1 MAPRIRLPIPILT
14 LFTGGKECSL
24 CEVAKQDLE
33 RLRRS
38 TPFELNL
45 WNIRDPPKGTDERE
59 AKKWRRLY
67 QYDIPVL
74 HLDDRRIAKHRKRAG
89 AGGGGEESIK
99 AGAEDDG
106 GGGRTRFKAYK
117 SVLSCFDT
125 SQDADDLLAN
135 EDESGNE
142 VESEIPPWRRYIG
155 RVFLQFPSPIGE
167 YTPED
172 ERDIYSRILSRTF
185 SGFSDI
191 PIGSDVEVIDL
202 SKSTTNEARSIDE
215 MSFEIDLNPS
225 RGLVELDEEQGGDVL
240 YDEPIREA
248 VEVNQG
254 RSNNQEC
261 WNCLSTG
268 HAYLSCPHPKNHM
281 MIRHSRDVFL
291 YKRDY
296 AMPEYVQPALDMYF
310 SMKVTE
316 EERLR
321 RLELLDQFGLPTGT
335 LSEVLQGAI
344 CFIPPD
350 DDIYGDVQGEEGYLI
365 REKMEVKRRRKRWD
379 WYDGMMRWGY
389 PPGWIATKD
398 PIQETTRRIESLEIH
413 EKAFEYNVEEDDDD
427 QLEIYGGDLGT
438 SPPNPSLDD
447 EEASSENTSESSSS
461 GSTRKDNDE
470 DDMDDM
476 DVDDHEYNSDSVPIR
491 LVNVKKLSIDG
502 VGPPSPVSH
511 PIKQPSSSPRPP
523 TPPYPPSPTDD
534 RPPTPPFPPPPL
546 PDIPLPPPPD
556 DIPSPPP
563 APPAPPSP
571 SSHPNPYL
579 RQHYALQLQRK
590 DFASPPTA
598 PRNHNSHTYTPNQS
612 RRLDDHSPHVGTQ
625 YQTPISQP
633 RSGTDA
639 VSHIPRTPISNSS
652 LPSMPKAM
660 RSIPPPKRW
669 VKYHT
674 DLFDSERLI
683 PYFEGRPFP
692 IGRY

>member
-1 MAPRIRLPIPILT
+1 MAIEP
-14 LFTGGKECSL
+14 GK
-24 CEVAKQDLE
+24 
-33 RLRRS
+33 
-38 TPFELNL
+38 
-45 WNIRDPPKGTDERE
+45 W
-59 AKKWRRLY
+59 
-67 QYDIPVL
+67 
-74 HLDDRRIAKHRKRAG
+74 AG
-89 AGGGGEESIK
+89 AEGGGEEESMK
-99 AGAEDDG
+99 VETDKSGMKG
-106 GGGRTRFKAYK
+106 GIRFRVYK
-117 SVLSCFDT
+117 SLLTCFDT
-125 SQDADDLLAN
+125 NRDADGCNAN
-135 EDESGNE
+135 EDGIRKK
-142 VESEIPPWRRYIG
+142 VESDIPPWRRYIG

-167 YTPED
+167 YTPKD
-172 ERDIYSRILSRTF
+172 EWDIYSRILSTTF
-185 SGFSDI
+185 LGFSDI

-202 SKSTTNEARSIDE
+202 SKSTASESRSIDE

-225 RGLVELDEEQGGDVL
+225 RGLVGPGGEQGGDVL

-248 VEVNQG
+248 VEVNSG

-291 YKRDY
+291 YKKDY
-296 AMPEYVQPALDMYF
+296 AMPEYVQPAFDMYL

-316 EERLR
+316 EEKLR

-335 LSEVLQGAI
+335 LSEILQDAI
-344 CFIPPD
+344 SFIPPD
-350 DDIYGDVQGEEGYLI
+350 DDIYEEGQEEEGYLI

-389 PPGWIATKD
+389 PPGWITAKD
-398 PIQETTRRIESLEIH
+398 PIQETRRRIELLEIFT
-413 EKAFEYNVEEDDDD
+413 KAFEYNKEEDDDD
-427 QLEIYGGDLGT
+427 QLEIYGGDLGA
-438 SPPNPSLDD
+438 SPPGSSHDD
-447 EEASSENTSESSSS
+447 VGSSSEDASESSSS
-461 GSTRKDNDE
+461 GSTHDDNNDHGMV
-470 DDMDDM
+470 DMDI
-476 DVDDHEYNSDSVPIR
+476 DDHEHNSDSVPVR
-491 LVNVKKLSIDG
+491 LENVRELSINEFQ
-502 VGPPSPVSH
+502 PPSPISH
-511 PIKQPSSSPRPP
+511 PIKEPPPSPRPP
-523 TPPYPPSPTDD
+523 ASPCPPPPMDD
-534 RPPTPPFPPPPL
+534 RPPIPPFPPPPS
-546 PDIPLPPPPD
+546 PDMPLPPPPD

-571 SSHPNPYL
+571 TSHPNPYL
-579 RQHYALQLQRK
+579 RQHYALQSQRK

-598 PRNHNSHTYTPNQS
+598 PRNLNPHIYSPNEL
-612 RRLDDHSPHVGTQ
+612 RRLENHSSHLGTQ

-639 VSHIPRTPISNSS
+639 VSHIPHSPVSHS

-660 RSIPPPKRW
+660 RSFPTPRRW